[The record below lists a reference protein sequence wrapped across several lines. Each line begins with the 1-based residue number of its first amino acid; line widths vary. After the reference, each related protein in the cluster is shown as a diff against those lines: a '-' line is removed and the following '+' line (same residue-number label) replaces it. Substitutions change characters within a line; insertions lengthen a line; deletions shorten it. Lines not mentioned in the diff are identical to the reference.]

1 MSLLLSIYLPTKNAG
16 KVLMYSVALFG
27 VFTILFGISRNYWIA
42 FWMLFLTGVFDS
54 VSVVIRH
61 SILQLYTPDHLRGRV
76 TAINGIFIGSSNE
89 IGAFESGLAARLM
102 GLTASIIF
110 GGSMTILI
118 VYLIFRSNKE
128 LMKLDLSKV

>member
-1 MSLLLSIYLPTKNAG
+1 
-16 KVLMYSVALFG
+16 
-27 VFTILFGISRNYWIA
+27 LFGISKNYWIA

-102 GLTASIIF
+102 GLSASIVF
-110 GGSMTILI
+110 GGSVTMLV
-118 VYLIFRSNKE
+118 VYLIHKAFPE
-128 LMKLDLSKV
+128 LSKLDLSKTNEEVLEQK